1 MSLHSDGLPAAA
13 IESAEILAIGTELL
27 MGQITNT
34 NASWLAGRLAEL
46 GIVSYYQT
54 VVGDNAVR
62 ARQALETA
70 VARADLVIVTGGL
83 GPTEDDISMAVA
95 SEVSGVPLR
104 LHLPEWERIQGYFR
118 RRGRRVSENNRKQA
132 LLPDPGVVLP
142 NDNGTA
148 PGAVMATTRDGRV
161 RYIMLLPGPP
171 NENRPMFDRYAR
183 PLLEARSRQRLVS
196 VYLRLTGIG
205 ESDAEQ
211 QLADLIHGQ
220 TNPTLASYCS
230 TGEVA
235 FRATQYFADRNDND
249 TGPLDRMVAEIRR
262 RFGDLVYE
270 VGDRSLAA
278 VVSDLLTAHGLTV
291 ATAESCTGGL
301 LASAFVDLPGASA
314 CFRGGIVAY
323 DNRLK
328 SSLLGVD
335 PELIEREGAVS
346 EAVVLAMAAGGR
358 ERTGSD
364 YCLAVSGIAGP
375 GGAAPGKPVGTVWI
389 ALASPEGSEA
399 RLLDQ
404 SGDRTK
410 IRGSTVVRC
419 LDLLRHA
426 LLARLRG
433 PESGESGEK
442 SI

>member
-1 MSLHSDGLPAAA
+1 MTSKAEGLPVAA

-34 NASWLAGRLAEL
+34 NASWLARQLAEL
-46 GIVSYYQT
+46 GIISYYQT
-54 VVGDNAVR
+54 VVGDNALR

-70 VARADLVIVTGGL
+70 VSRADLVILTGGL

-104 LHLPEWERIQGYFR
+104 LNLSEWERIQGFFR

-132 LLPDPGVVLP
+132 LLPEPGVVLP

-148 PGAVMATTRDGRV
+148 PGAVLATTRDGRV

-183 PLLEARSRQRLVS
+183 PLLEARSGQRLVS

-235 FRATQYFADRNDND
+235 FRATQYFSDRKDND
-249 TGPLDRMVAEIRR
+249 TSRLDSMVAEIRR

-278 VVSDLLTAHGLTV
+278 VVVDLLTASGLSV

-301 LASAFVDLPGASA
+301 VASAFVDLPGASA

-328 SSLLGVD
+328 SELLGVD
-335 PELIEREGAVS
+335 PELIDCEGAVS
-346 EAVVLAMAAGGR
+346 EAVVLAMAAGAR
-358 ERTGSD
+358 ERCGSD
-364 YCLAVSGIAGP
+364 YALAVSGIAGP
-375 GGAAPGKPVGTVWI
+375 SGGSPTKPVGTVWI
-389 ALASPEGSEA
+389 ALAAPEGVRA
-399 RLLDQ
+399 RLLTQ

-410 IRGSTVVRC
+410 IRETTVVQC
-419 LDLLRHA
+419 LDMLRHA
-426 LLARLRG
+426 LLARVRRT
-433 PESGESGEK
+433 ESGQSGEDNR
-442 SI
+442 